1 MPAKILLWYFDHNR
15 KYILDGEKFNVMYN
29 NRILHFT
36 SVNILIDEGVHH
48 YVFIASYLSTN
59 IKL

>member
-1 MPAKILLWYFDHNR
+1 MAKNLI
-15 KYILDGEKFNVMYN
+15 
-29 NRILHFT
+29 NRITLCTITVSYTFT